1 MTGTGSKDYWNQ
13 VAESDPAWHIA
24 TKFRSLDSAFYES
37 GEREVEYFL
46 SIAGLSPG
54 SGQSL
59 LEIGCGAGRMTW
71 ALASRAGKVIASDVS
86 PEMLKL
92 AKEHL
97 ADRKNIEFLELT
109 GDGKI
114 PIPDESV
121 DFVFSYI
128 TMQHVPAV
136 EAQER
141 YLTESVRVLRPGGRG
156 LIQFRRS
163 GLAPR
168 VLDWVGHFAH
178 ALGGRRTLRAEW
190 RGARVSRRRLEE
202 LTRNCK
208 VSSFIS
214 TGRRHTWLSFEK

>member
-1 MTGTGSKDYWNQ
+1 MTGTGSKDYWDRA
-13 VAESDPAWHIA
+13 AESDPAWHIA
-24 TKFRSLDSAFYES
+24 TRFQSLDSAFYDS
-37 GEREVEYFL
+37 GEREVEHFL
-46 SIAGLSPG
+46 SIAGIALDRS
-54 SGQSL
+54 QSL

-97 ADRKNIEFLELT
+97 ADRKNVEFLELS
-109 GDGKI
+109 GDGTI

-128 TMQHVPAV
+128 TMQHVPTA

-141 YLTESVRVLRPGGRG
+141 YLTESVRVLGPGGRG
-156 LIQFRRS
+156 LIQFRKS
-163 GLAPR
+163 GLLPR

-178 ALGGRRTLRAEW
+178 AIGGRRTLNPEW
-190 RGARVSRRRLEE
+190 RGARVSKRRLEE
-202 LTRNCK
+202 LTEDCK
-208 VSSFIS
+208 SSSLIS
-214 TGRRHTWLSFEK
+214 TSKRHTWLSFEK